1 MGSRTSS
8 AATILE
14 LESVNK
20 SSPNPGL
27 EPRPKRPAPT
37 WPPPHGVTAGRP
49 ARAGPRDPPPHAL
62 APSGTA
68 LRFAATVQGSW
79 LAHWWRLPPQLFEPV
94 HDRLHFRFAGHSL
107 RLLQHQEALPVRRRV
122 PVPGAQ
128 LEQRPWLPGPTSTHL

>member
-94 HDRLHFRFAGHSL
+94 HDRLHFRFAL
-107 RLLQHQEALPVRRRV
+107 ARV
-122 PVPGAQ
+122 SGSFTTRKRCHMPEPNLVPA
-128 LEQRPWLPGPTSTHL
+128 RYDHRYSP